1 MSASVHSPFL
11 SFYDALIA
19 VCGTAN
25 DNAFLARLPTI
36 LAVLDDVALVVDN
49 VYSKGFIHSHKSSC
63 SFQFFS
69 VLATLERNYGN
80 LRTHFLAGL
89 K

>member
-1 MSASVHSPFL
+1 MPAAFHPPLLAFD
-11 SFYDALIA
+11 DALISVSRSADDAFA
-19 VCGTAN
+19 VGFPA
-25 DNAFLARLPTI
+25 I

-49 VYSKGFIHSHKSSC
+49 VYSKGFIHSHNFSC

-80 LRTHFLAGL
+80 LRTRFLVGL